1 MVTTV
6 KVSTTTFVQS
16 GIEMTSVIGTFGNG
30 KRPVGRI
37 VMGTYPT
44 GTVAW
49 YAVLAQWMKANP
61 DIKVAF

>member
-49 YAVLAQWMKANP
+49 FEVLATWMKSNP

>member
-1 MVTTV
+1 
-6 KVSTTTFVQS
+6 
-16 GIEMTSVIGTFGNG
+16 MTSVIGTFGNG